1 MTNAY
6 NLMQNLSNEARRVI
20 AIAVIVENGFTR
32 SLNDARTAVAGS
44 AEKEG
49 KAEALA
55 FLEAD
60 DDNGIYYADRCGVTP
75 MDEND
80 LIEVA
85 ERVSGQDRTFTA
97 EEAEDF
103 VRNSLDLD
111 AQAVCFSL
119 GEALYVSNWAD
130 FEGYEDEE

>member
-1 MTNAY
+1 
-6 NLMQNLSNEARRVI
+6 
-20 AIAVIVENGFTR
+20 
-32 SLNDARTAVAGS
+32 
-44 AEKEG
+44 
-49 KAEALA
+49 
-55 FLEAD
+55 
-60 DDNGIYYADRCGVTP
+60 

-119 GEALYVSNWAD
+119 GEALYVSSWAD
-130 FEGYEDEE
+130 FEGYEE